1 MSRTFGDY
9 AASPTKRQKRSTRSA
24 DREVSG
30 SPQTESGF
38 WFARS
43 GARRPPVNRTPGGRC
58 HPRAATAMAA
68 GAAGSAR
75 EPVVDEASTADGGEG
90 RQGDEE

>member
-38 WFARS
+38 LIRS
-43 GARRPPVNRTPGGRC
+43 EVVLGDRP
-58 HPRAATAMAA
+58 
-68 GAAGSAR
+68 
-75 EPVVDEASTADGGEG
+75 
-90 RQGDEE
+90 